1 MAAPSQV
8 RASHILIPWKG
19 AKSAAGS
26 VSRSREQA
34 RREIDALL
42 ARARGG
48 EDFAALAQAHSSC
61 PSRSKGGD
69 LGTFGPGQMVKPF
82 ETATF
87 GMAVGAI
94 SDPVETPFGWHLI
107 KRTG

>member
-1 MAAPSQV
+1 MAAPTQA

-26 VSRSREQA
+26 VTRSRDDA
-34 RREIDALL
+34 RKAIDALL
-42 ARARGG
+42 VRARGG
-48 EDFAALAQAHSSC
+48 EDFAALAKEHSSC
-61 PSRSKGGD
+61 PSRHKGGD
-69 LGTFGPGQMVKPF
+69 LGAFGPGQMVKPF